1 MWVFAI
7 CMFFFNEVVKRF
19 ESLKA
24 LYKFP
29 VIIIDCADQL
39 QHGLV
44 DYSMDQLIVLT
55 WTK

>member
-7 CMFFFNEVVKRF
+7 CMFFLNEVLKRF

>member
-1 MWVFAI
+1 MWIFAI
-7 CMFFFNEVVKRF
+7 CMFFFNEVAKRF

-29 VIIIDCADQL
+29 VIIIDCTDQL
-39 QHGLV
+39 QRGLD